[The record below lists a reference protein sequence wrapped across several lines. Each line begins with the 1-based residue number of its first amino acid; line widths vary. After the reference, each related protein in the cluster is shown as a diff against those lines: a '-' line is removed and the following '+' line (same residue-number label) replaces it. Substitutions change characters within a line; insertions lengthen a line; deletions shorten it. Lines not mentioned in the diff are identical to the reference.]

1 MTRSWLRESPPDY
14 TKNSQYFQN
23 LRDLFSRVTLVL
35 HWSRFYGRVRAA
47 NVKPKRKAA
56 KKCILPKSLYLLS
69 TLETGNV
76 VGMFCCRLIDHR
88 RILATSNAATDG
100 LLWFRLNFYHH
111 VFSKRWCREVLW
123 RNKRP
128 LILQFFVAFQECMP
142 VDPVPS
148 SSMEHCLYPTG
159 LL

>member
-47 NVKPKRKAA
+47 NVKPRRKAA
-56 KKCILPKSLYLLS
+56 KKCIFPKSLYLLN
-69 TLETGNV
+69 TLDTGRNSCY
-76 VGMFCCRLIDHR
+76 FQR
-88 RILATSNAATDG
+88 RAG

-123 RNKRP
+123 RNKIP